1 MRLRCAM
8 IAAVLLASATARA
21 GDILVEDIFGRR
33 LNEHGLTLVD
43 WEGPIAN
50 PAIKVF
56 VVPPEGAALPA
67 RAVLTST
74 QPRAYFNLPS
84 KIGPRGPSKTITFNT
99 REKQPVF
106 VSIFPDREAKDIDFS
121 LQLDFKDA
129 TGKKRTIKIPC
140 HVIDQDKP
148 PGDDATTST
157 FPIDVD
163 FSQDRSGFF
172 DDEKKRRVVQQAVDD
187 WAYFLAPVARD
198 LIRVGAEKTF
208 IWNPDGFK
216 QGHDVTS
223 AHEYSGYLLYA
234 YGIHG
239 PELRSGGEASHHGG
253 FQRQNGK
260 ELAVRRSG
268 GYEAE
273 TRGNYNTLG
282 WLISVG
288 DGDYW
293 KATNL
298 RKVPNDLL
306 SIAHHEIGHALFFSS
321 GNTRFAEAQRAG
333 RLDDAAVRDYLGVDP
348 KIDKSAHF
356 AGSIDPASR
365 CGAFGNEYHGDVP
378 FFRWQITKLDLLC
391 ASHRLHAARD
401 LSLCAGE
408 SYERLLTRRVSRQS
422 VQRQDRRCRRHPIL
436 PVGRRRR
443 RAPARLEAGL
453 LRWNASRHA
462 DNSGRLRV
470 HDSRARLR
478 GEKSRPDSK
487 AANRGRAGEGRGRRA
502 VNGRRPRLER
512 RHPCRLLV

>member
-1 MRLRCAM
+1 M
-8 IAAVLLASATARA
+8 IAAVLLATATARA
-21 GDILVEDIFGRR
+21 GEILVEDIFGRR

-56 VVPPEGAALPA
+56 VVPPEGAAFPA
-67 RAVLTST
+67 RAMLTST

-84 KIGPRGPSKTITFNT
+84 KIGPRGPSKTLTFNT

-106 VSIFPDREAKDIDFS
+106 VSIFPDREAKNLDFA
-121 LQLDFKDA
+121 LQLNFKDA
-129 TGKKRTIKIPC
+129 AGQKRTMKIPC

-148 PGDDATTST
+148 PGDDATTSA

-163 FSQDRSGFF
+163 FSQDRTDFF
-172 DDEKKRRVVQQAVDD
+172 NDHKNRRVVEEAVHD

-198 LIRVGAEKTF
+198 PVRVGAEKTF
-208 IWNPDGFK
+208 IWDPDGFK
-216 QGHDVTS
+216 QGHDITN
-223 AHEYSGYLLYA
+223 AREDSGYLLYA

-239 PELRSGGEASHHGG
+239 PELRSGGEASLHGG
-253 FQRQNGK
+253 FQGQNGK

-282 WLISVG
+282 WLVSVA

-321 GNTRFAEAQRAG
+321 GNTRFDRAQRAG
-333 RLDDAAVRDYLGVDP
+333 RLEDAAVRDYLGVDP

-391 ASHRLHAARD
+391 AQAVGYKLRETSAFVPVTIRSESPPDGTIGKAYKGKIDAAGGIPFYQWD
-401 LSLCAGE
+401 VTAGA
-408 SYERLLTRRVSRQS
+408 
-422 VQRQDRRCRRHPIL
+422 L
-436 PVGRRRR
+436 P
-443 RAPARLEAGL
+443 AGL
-453 LRWNASRHA
+453 QLDAFNGTIRGTPTRA
-462 DNSGRLRV
+462 GVYEFTIRV
-470 HDSRARLR
+470 RDYD
-478 GEKSRPDSK
+478 EKSRGQTRRLRIEIALAKS
-487 AANRGRAGEGRGRRA
+487 AAVAR
-502 VNGRRPRLER
+502 
-512 RHPCRLLV
+512 

>member
-1 MRLRCAM
+1 MGLRCAM
-8 IAAVLLASATARA
+8 IAAVLWSAVTARA

-56 VVPPEGAALPA
+56 VVPPEGVALPA
-67 RAVLTST
+67 SAVLTST
-74 QPRAYFNLPS
+74 QPRVYFNLPS
-84 KIGPRGPSKTITFNT
+84 KVGPRGPSKTLTFNT

-106 VSIFPDREAKDIDFS
+106 VSIFPDREAKNLDFT
-121 LQLDFKDA
+121 LQLNFKDA
-129 TGKKRTIKIPC
+129 AGKKRTLKIPC
-140 HVIDQDKP
+140 HVIDQDKL

-163 FSQDRSGFF
+163 FSQDRSDFF
-172 DDEKKRRVVQQAVDD
+172 NDQKKRRLVQQAVHD
-187 WAYFLAPVARD
+187 WAYFLAPVPRD
-198 LIRVGAEKTF
+198 PVRVGAEKTF
-208 IWNPDGFK
+208 IWDPDGFK
-216 QGHDVTS
+216 HGHDVTN
-223 AHEYSGYLLYA
+223 AREYSGYLLYA

-239 PELRSGGEASHHGG
+239 PELRSGGEASLHGG
-253 FQRQNGK
+253 FQRENGK
-260 ELAVRRSG
+260 DQAVRRSG

-282 WLISVG
+282 WLISAAG
-288 DGDYW
+288 RDYW

-333 RLDDAAVRDYLGVDP
+333 RLDDAAVRDYLGADP

-378 FFRWQITKLDLLC
+378 FMRWQITKLDLLC
-391 ASHRLHAARD
+391 AQAVGYKLRETSAFVRLTITSV
-401 LSLCAGE
+401 SLPGGTVGKAYKGKIDAVGGIPF
-408 SYERLLTRRVSRQS
+408 YRWDVATGA
-422 VQRQDRRCRRHPIL
+422 L
-436 PVGRRRR
+436 PVG
-443 RAPARLEAGL
+443 LELDSFAG
-453 LRWNASRHA
+453 A
-462 DNSGRLRV
+462 
-470 HDSRARLR
+470 LR
-478 GEKSRPDSK
+478 GTPKSAGVSQFTIRVRDYVEKSRGQTRKLRIEIARPKS
-487 AANRGRAGEGRGRRA
+487 AAVAR
-502 VNGRRPRLER
+502 
-512 RHPCRLLV
+512 